1 MAKLKFY
8 YGSMNCGKSTLLLQ
22 RIHNRES
29 RNMKIA
35 LFKPSIDTKGE
46 RSVVSRLGI
55 SKEVNELLLPNVN
68 LYQLVQDKYLNCS
81 TIFID
86 EAQFMEPT
94 QVDEALKVSSILD
107 IPIECY
113 GLRTDFLTKSF
124 PGSQR
129 LLEISDELNELET
142 RCECG
147 RKATLVARYKDGK
160 MVLDGEQ
167 IAIDNDKTIKYISY
181 CPKCYFTESNKSK
194 IKEY

>member
-55 SKEVNELLLPNVN
+55 SREVDELLLPSIS
-68 LYQLVQDKYLNCS
+68 LYRLVKDEYLDCS

-86 EAQFMEPT
+86 EAQFMEPD
-94 QVDEALKVSSILD
+94 QVEDALKVSSILD

-113 GLRTDFLTKSF
+113 GLRTDFLTNSF
-124 PGSQR
+124 PGSKR
-129 LLEISDELNELET
+129 LLEIADEINEIET

-147 RKATLVARYKDGK
+147 RKATLVARYKDGI
-160 MVLDGEQ
+160 MVLDGDQ
-167 IAIDNDKTIKYISY
+167 VAIDNNNSIKYISY
-181 CPKCYFTESNKSK
+181 CPKCYFEESEKYK
-194 IKEY
+194 IKKY